1 MDNQVHPTQVVEP
14 STGSSVIVDPPKAEA
29 DNAGELFRKAAERER
44 RRPKWMN
51 KFSALPKKQRRNI
64 ILSSLFS
71 VSLIIVAIIAAS
83 IITAV
88 NINYAE
94 SYRVAKELRV
104 KIRSMRSDYDCQKVL
119 DYVDS
124 PYTTL
129 ASFNEYAEGC
139 RTVGDD
145 SKSLV
150 ETLGLTDGVKKD
162 ETLARLYDGF
172 NEVYLSAISG
182 DEELKKTLDLYTIWH
197 QWVIASAAVE
207 GWDQTDT
214 DLDSAAKILIDSGD
228 DILKSYGEG
237 WLSRKK
243 AVAAAYREY
252 YFSSMSD
259 LDRRAA
265 LQQDMEAKQR
275 DFTEYEAQSRP
286 NIKELD
292 VLETADTAKLYARF
306 EDMYEYIRKAYQEH
320 YERGT
325 NDCKE
330 LITEIVC
337 D

>member
-1 MDNQVHPTQVVEP
+1 MDNQTHPTQVIEP
-14 STGSSVIVDPPKAEA
+14 STGSSVIVDPPKADA

-51 KFSALPKKQRRNI
+51 QFAALPKKQRKGI
-64 ILSSLFS
+64 ILSSIFS
-71 VSLIIVAIIAAS
+71 FALIVAAIITAS
-83 IITAV
+83 IITATH
-88 NINYAE
+88 IKYADT
-94 SYRVAKELRV
+94 YRIAKELRV
-104 KIRSMRSDYDCQKVL
+104 KIRDMRSDYACQKVL

-124 PYTTL
+124 PYTTM
-129 ASFNEYAEGC
+129 AAFSEYAEGC
-139 RTVGDD
+139 RTVGND
-145 SKSLV
+145 SKNLV
-150 ETLGLTDGVKKD
+150 ETLGLTEGVRKD
-162 ETLARLYDGF
+162 ENLIRLYDGF
-172 NEVYLSAISG
+172 NDVYLSAISG
-182 DEELKKTLDLYTIWH
+182 DEELEKTLDLYTIWH

-214 DLDSAAKILIDSGD
+214 DLDAATKILIDSGD

-252 YFSSMSD
+252 YFSSMAD

-265 LQQDMEAKQR
+265 LQQVMELKQR

-320 YERGT
+320 YERGSG
-325 NDCKE
+325 DCKE